1 MCATTSPTLTTLALP
16 VLALGVPILDTF
28 FSMIRRFIERR
39 SLFAPDK
46 GHVHHRLLELG
57 FKHRDAVLV
66 IYIVTVGCTGLGLLM
81 FVASE
86 WGSLVIFVC
95 VVALL
100 LQFFYVAGSI
110 RLGKAFKALQRRNA
124 IIRVSRN
131 EIRTFEDLQLV
142 FRQVENTSGLWTATC
157 KAANQL
163 DFVWLSR
170 KETDEQGFSQTTVW
184 RNPNYKPE
192 AEELI
197 LMNIPVLPTNGMS
210 HSNLN
215 LPSQRRVFG
224 SGDPSRFPVWSFNR

>member
-46 GHVHHRLLELG
+46 GHVHQRLLELG

-86 WGSLVIFVC
+86 WGALVIFVC

-110 RLGKAFKALQRRNA
+110 RLGEAFKALQRRNA

-142 FRQVENTSGLWTATC
+142 FRQVENTSGLWTASC
-157 KAANQL
+157 KAA
-163 DFVWLSR
+163 
-170 KETDEQGFSQTTVW
+170 
-184 RNPNYKPE
+184 
-192 AEELI
+192 
-197 LMNIPVLPTNGMS
+197 
-210 HSNLN
+210 
-215 LPSQRRVFG
+215 
-224 SGDPSRFPVWSFNR
+224 